1 MDHFFAILARS
12 VAAEGRDSTAARV
25 AIYDRARV
33 QLEHLIA
40 ESDPPLP
47 AETEYAY
54 RQDLEAAISR
64 IESEYASRG
73 PKEGPTAEAVAAFI
87 GAQHAAT
94 TDDARATPD
103 PTGAPP
109 ITPPSGP
116 RGAIGWDDEKP
127 GRFAAL
133 RLPAPVVFAAA
144 VIGAIGFGIWLILSS
159 IFAPSLP
166 SMDAVAQRLDDTG
179 AAVLFVGAAAERLS
193 APEDT
198 TVSNVRELFGPGVV
212 RIESRVEGASANR
225 RTQGARIMFSRDI
238 RAAIAD
244 STLRL
249 IVVARAAPDNPS
261 PEFALAI
268 SGGARRSSGW
278 QRFELDDTFRPYA
291 IEYAFGEDAASRL
304 ALVSILADTQG
315 QGRAIEVS
323 EVSLKVVPN

>member
-1 MDHFFAILARS
+1 MDRFYSVLAHT
-12 VAAEGRDSTAARV
+12 VAAEGRDSAAARV
-25 AIYDRARV
+25 GVYDRARV
-33 QLEHLIA
+33 QLDHLIA
-40 ESDPPLP
+40 ESDPPLS
-47 AETEYAY
+47 AQTERAY
-54 RQDLEAAISR
+54 RENLEAAIAR
-64 IESEYASRG
+64 IESEYAG
-73 PKEGPTAEAVAAFI
+73 HGTTNEPTSEAVAAFI
-87 GAQHAAT
+87 GAQQSAA
-94 TDDARATPD
+94 TDDAR
-103 PTGAPP
+103 PTAAPP
-109 ITPPSGP
+109 ITPPPGP
-116 RGAIGWDDEKP
+116 RGATGWDDEKP

-144 VIGAIGFGIWLILSS
+144 VIGAIGFGIWLVLSS

-179 AAVLFVGAAAERLS
+179 AAVLFVGAAAARLS

-278 QRFELDDTFRPYA
+278 QRFDLDETFRPYA

-315 QGRAIEVS
+315 EGRAIEVS